1 MTKEYTR
8 DIVAYAYHGIDEHI
22 PADKTVEVNL
32 RDLMRVQ
39 ATLQELV
46 QFFHNPSH
54 YPKLEDIH
62 EYMGSRETNG
72 AYKLLSLANY
82 KIMNRLLPPEIEEL
96 FQESAF
102 DAPVSPYY
110 FEDKDGA

>member
-22 PADKTVEVNL
+22 QADKTVEVNL
-32 RDLMRVQ
+32 RDLILVR
-39 ATLQELV
+39 ATLVELV
-46 QFFHNPSH
+46 QFFHNRSH

-62 EYMGSRETNG
+62 EYMGSVDTNG
-72 AYKLLSLANY
+72 AFKLLHLANY
-82 KIMNRLLPPEIEEL
+82 EIMDRMLPSEIRDLYGEG
-96 FQESAF
+96 AF
-102 DAPVSPYY
+102 DAPVMPYY